1 MKGGNPSR
9 AKPDFDSDSDDFD
22 RELNSFSQS
31 AEGVPIFPLNNLFIE
46 SILARVSDRKKHS
59 RPDEDPHR
67 FRRPQ
72 RGNQVWGVGRG
83 SGSVQK
89 PRDPFG
95 SQILA

>member
-1 MKGGNPSR
+1 MKGGTPSH

-31 AEGVPIFPLNNLFIE
+31 AEGVQISPLKNLFVE
-46 SILARVSDRKKHS
+46 SILARVSDREKHS

-67 FRRPQ
+67 HRRPK

-89 PRDPFG
+89 PRNTLG